1 MAGLALRCA
10 ADSQTLP
17 EHMEEL
23 PLARHFRDY
32 HLIDISRHHRLKD
45 NNEELIAPKESE
57 IVRDL

>member
-1 MAGLALRCA
+1 
-10 ADSQTLP
+10 
-17 EHMEEL
+17 MEEL

>member
-1 MAGLALRCA
+1 
-10 ADSQTLP
+10 
-17 EHMEEL
+17 MEEL

-32 HLIDISRHHRLKD
+32 HLIDISRHQRLKD